1 MGKDKISL
9 DELFKKKLGDLDSA
23 SSSKNWEE
31 MEKMLDNQ
39 DKRKRKGYFFF
50 ASLGILGLLILTAV
64 FYCALKDDKK
74 TVLPSVENSNE
85 VKRNETGG
93 KETGKN
99 PDERSSVNSHAPEA
113 EASIEQKDNVKADV
127 DLESSKD
134 HLKTSVNQKKSLKVS
149 KNNDLVI
156 QVRDQNIAFH
166 SKKKTKE
173 AKKENENAV
182 PEKDDPNNNSQ
193 FAKEQIVNNAEHSLT
208 GLNFIPAKQFL
219 QDSENTGL
227 LISGDLFRPNDSLL
241 VKTKSKVGVFLNAGL
256 AYGFHTNSFHP
267 EFGVNINY
275 QFHPKIAVDLSV
287 LYSSEGKFLLTDS
300 GVQRAYFLNKES
312 HEEFIEL
319 HKFKYIH
326 VPLQVQYNFFKG
338 HWIQAGAGIS
348 YVLDSKGDY
357 REIQVAGQNELIR
370 NEANVT
376 GYMDGVN
383 QLNYFLSAG
392 YLLDLNQRFRL
403 SAGFRYGL
411 NSLIKKDIF
420 REENELFNNSIRL
433 SVQYKIF

>member
-85 VKRNETGG
+85 VRRNEKGG
-93 KETGKN
+93 KATGKN
-99 PDERSSVNSHAPEA
+99 PDELSSVITQTQEA
-113 EASIEQKDNVKADV
+113 EAVNEQKDNVKAAV
-127 DLESSKD
+127 DLENSKD
-134 HLKTSVNQKKSLKVS
+134 HLKTAVNQKKSLKVR
-149 KNNDLVI
+149 KNNELVI

-166 SKKKTKE
+166 SKNNTE
-173 AKKENENAV
+173 ETKKEKEDAV
-182 PEKDDPNNNSQ
+182 SERNNHHNTALFS
-193 FAKEQIVNNAEHSLT
+193 KEQNAGNAQYSLS
-208 GLNFIPAKQFL
+208 GLNLIPAKQFL

-227 LISGDLFRPNDSLL
+227 LTSGDLFKANDSLL

-256 AYGFHTNSFHP
+256 AYGFHTSSFHP
-267 EFGVNINY
+267 EFGININY

-326 VPLQVQYNFFKG
+326 VPLQVQYNFYKG

-357 REIQVAGQNELIR
+357 REIQVAGQNQLIR

-392 YLLDLNQRFRL
+392 YLLDLNQLFRL

-411 NSLIKKDIF
+411 NSLIKKDVF

>member
-39 DKRKRKGYFFF
+39 DRRKRKGYFFF

-85 VKRNETGG
+85 VRRNERVG

-99 PDERSSVNSHAPEA
+99 PDELSSVNTQAPEG
-113 EASIEQKDNVKADV
+113 EASIEQKDNVKSAI
-127 DLESSKD
+127 DLENSND
-134 HLKTSVNQKKSLKVS
+134 QIKTSVNKKKNLKVR
-149 KNNDLVI
+149 KNNELMI

-166 SKKKTKE
+166 SKNNTEE
-173 AKKENENAV
+173 AKKEKEDAVSERNNHHNTAVLSKEQNAG
-182 PEKDDPNNNSQ
+182 NSQ
-193 FAKEQIVNNAEHSLT
+193 YSLT
-208 GLNFIPAKQFL
+208 GLNLIPAKQFL

-227 LISGDLFRPNDSLL
+227 LTSGDLFKANDSLL

-256 AYGFHTNSFHP
+256 AYGLHTSSFHP

-275 QFHPKIAVDLSV
+275 QFHPKIAFDLSV

-326 VPLQVQYNFFKG
+326 VPLQVQYNFYKG

-357 REIQVAGQNELIR
+357 REIQVSGQNQLTR
-370 NEANVT
+370 NETNVT

-392 YLLDLNQRFRL
+392 YLLDLNQHFRL
-403 SAGFRYGL
+403 GAGYRYGL
-411 NSLIKKDIF
+411 NSLIKKDVF